1 MLRFIQ
7 ELNKDHDYRMFL
19 DDIFIPEREIIANGG
34 GMWILGDIVITK
46 DDVKKICND
55 RIKALVKLLPGST
68 NCELKYIKDSIRD
81 WKDLKE
87 LIALLRKA
95 QKPSK

>member
-7 ELNKDHDYRMFL
+7 ELNKDQDYRMFL
-19 DDIFIPEREIIANGG
+19 DDIFIPEREIISNGG
-34 GMWILGDIVITK
+34 NMWILGDIVITK

-55 RIKALVKLLPGST
+55 RIKALVKLLPGSM
-68 NCELKYIKDSIRD
+68 NCELRYIKDSIRE

-95 QKPSK
+95 QKPL